1 LGNGDQGALHTDELK
16 RSIGLFQAITYG
28 VGLILGAGIYVII
41 GDVAAIAG
49 NAMWISFV
57 LAALIAI
64 VTGFSYAELSSIFP
78 KSAAEYV
85 YSKNAFDSNFV
96 GSIAGCMIIFVAIV
110 SAATVAI
117 GFAEYLT
124 VLAFS
129 QVSPILIA
137 IILMLVL
144 SFINFYGIS
153 ESIRVNTAFTFIE
166 LAGLVLIIVAGI
178 WLSSPEKTDY
188 FEIPGN
194 VDLFKIPS
202 NVIIGVLLSSTG
214 LIFFAYYGFEN
225 IVNIS
230 EETKTPTRI
239 IPLAVLFSIIIT
251 TVVYVIVAI
260 AVTTLVGWEELSQSQ
275 APLALVAERALG
287 KNGDFIISVIA
298 LFATS
303 NTCLMML
310 ISGSRIIYGMSKTER
325 KTGHDSL
332 SRTSSTTSVFPRV
345 LARVHGT
352 RRTPWISIIV
362 TMIIGIIVIIASG
375 GSISKIANISVFGI
389 FIVYVLVNLSL
400 IVLRMRKPYLKGDFV
415 SPISTKGNFPVLAA
429 IGLATS
435 ILILMQFDYEVVI
448 SGLTV
453 LTIIV
458 ILCLQLNRMHGKIK
472 T

>member
-1 LGNGDQGALHTDELK
+1 LHTDELK

>member
-1 LGNGDQGALHTDELK
+1 MHTDELK

-124 VLAFS
+124 AMTFS
-129 QVSPILIA
+129 QVSPILFA

-153 ESIRVNTAFTFIE
+153 ESIKLNTAFTFIE
-166 LAGLVLIIVAGI
+166 LAGLVLIVVAGI
-178 WLSSPEKTDY
+178 WLGSPGKTDY

-194 VDLFKIPS
+194 VELFEIPS
-202 NVIIGVLLSSTG
+202 NVVIGVLLSSTG

-230 EETKTPTRI
+230 EETKNPTRI
-239 IPLAVLFSIIIT
+239 IPLAVRFSIVIT
-251 TVVYVIVAI
+251 TVVYVVVAF
-260 AVTTLVGWEELSQSQ
+260 AVTALVGWEELSQSQ
-275 APLALVAERALG
+275 APLALVAEKALG
-287 KNGDFIISVIA
+287 NNGNFILSVIA

-325 KTGHDSL
+325 KIGHDSL
-332 SRTSSTTSVFPRV
+332 SLSSSTTSIFPRA

-362 TMIIGIIVIIASG
+362 TMIIGIIVIISSG

-389 FIVYVLVNLSL
+389 FIVYALVNLSL
-400 IVLRMRKPYLKGDFV
+400 IVLRLRKPYLKGVFV

-429 IGLATS
+429 IGVATS
-435 ILILMQFDYEVVI
+435 ILILMQFDYEVAI

-453 LTIIV
+453 LTMIV
-458 ILCLQLNRMHGKIK
+458 ILCLQLNRMHKK
-472 T
+472 KQNVSNNNP

>member
-1 LGNGDQGALHTDELK
+1 LHTDELK

-110 SAATVAI
+110 SAATVAV

-124 VLAFS
+124 AMASS
-129 QVSPILIA
+129 QVSPILFA

-166 LAGLVLIIVAGI
+166 LAGLVLIIVAGM
-178 WLSSPEKTDY
+178 WLGSPEKTNY

-202 NVIIGVLLSSTG
+202 NVVMGILLSSTG

-230 EETKTPTRI
+230 EETKSPTRI
-239 IPLAVLFSIIIT
+239 IPLAVLLSIVIT
-251 TVVYVIVAI
+251 TVVYVVVALTVI
-260 AVTTLVGWEELSQSQ
+260 TLVGWEELSQSQ

-287 KNGDFIISVIA
+287 KNGDFILSVIA

-325 KTGHDSL
+325 KTGRDSL
-332 SRTSSTTSVFPRV
+332 SQTSSTTSVFPRV
-345 LARVHGT
+345 LARVHDT

-362 TMIIGIIVIIASG
+362 TMIIGIIVIISSG

-389 FIVYVLVNLSL
+389 FIVYALVNLSL
-400 IVLRMRKPYLKGDFV
+400 IVLRLRKPYLKGDFV

-435 ILILMQFDYEVVI
+435 ILILMQFDHEVAI

-453 LTIIV
+453 LIMIV
-458 ILCLQLNRMHGKIK
+458 ILCLQLNRMHRKSK